1 MPFSHKNF
9 ACKITIFTSK
19 ISRKRQ
25 KWKNEWPEKFGT
37 RSRFPA
43 ICWRCSRIKKF
54 EKIHRFWKRKTIS
67 NTYKGIRLQIKRRK
81 FLCKKLSIC
90 LKIRNSS
97 PYVLTL
103 IMGVNFK
110 LEESLLGCLFSFE
123 LIFATF
129 FFTSKTFQNHRKSE
143 KWPEIGWNYTWMT
156 LRMVELQ
163 QNVCSIQCDLKQKPF
178 VLQ

>member
-54 EKIHRFWKRKTIS
+54 EKIHRLRKRKTIS
-67 NTYKGIRLQIKRRK
+67 NTDKGISASDKEDENFVQKIIR
-81 FLCKKLSIC
+81 
-90 LKIRNSS
+90 LKIKNSS
-97 PYVLTL
+97 TYVLTL
-103 IMGVNFK
+103 ILGVNFK
-110 LEESLLGCLFSFE
+110 LEEKSFRMFIQFRMNSCYIFLHSKMTWNWLKLYMNDLDNGWTSTKCLFN
-123 LIFATF
+123 TV
-129 FFTSKTFQNHRKSE
+129 
-143 KWPEIGWNYTWMT
+143 WP
-156 LRMVELQ
+156 
-163 QNVCSIQCDLKQKPF
+163 
-178 VLQ
+178 

>member
-19 ISRKRQ
+19 ISWKRQ

-67 NTYKGIRLQIKRRK
+67 NTDKGIRLQIKRRK

-129 FFTSKTFQNHRKSE
+129 FFHFKNLPKP
-143 KWPEIGWNYTWMT
+143 PEIRKMTWNWLKLYMNDLVNGWTSTKCLFNTVW
-156 LRMVELQ
+156 
-163 QNVCSIQCDLKQKPF
+163 P
-178 VLQ
+178 